1 MRSLTVE
8 EAYDKRWWTLGV
20 LCASLSV
27 ISIDN
32 TILNVALP
40 KIVDNLGAS
49 GSDLQWIVDSYVVVF
64 AGLLL
69 TSGALGDKFGRKRM
83 LTIGL
88 ALFAATSAYAAFSGS
103 PGGLIGAR
111 GLMGVAGAAIF
122 PSTLSILTNTF
133 EGPER
138 GRAIGIWAAV
148 SGLGIALG
156 PLLGGFLL
164 EHFWWGSVFLV
175 NVPIALG
182 AIVAG
187 RFLVPETI
195 GERDRPLDPMGS
207 VLSIAGMTGLLY
219 AIIEGPSAG
228 WLSIQTLIPA
238 AIGLGILVAFVM
250 WELRNPHPMLD
261 VSFFA
266 NPRFSAAS
274 ATITLVFFALFGS
287 TFLLTQYFQFVLG
300 YSPLKTGMLT
310 APVAI
315 GIMTAGPLAPRL
327 VEKIGTKLVV
337 LAGLF
342 VVGGSLLAYG
352 SEFLMESV
360 PLGMGVRLI
369 FGWGMGLVMPPA
381 TESIM
386 GSLPRERAGVG
397 SAVNDT
403 TRQTGGALGVAVIGS
418 IFAAQYRAVVKIP
431 ADLPLQVREGMAD
444 SIGSGLRI
452 AREMGLPASDI
463 LRVHDA
469 AAPAF
474 VSGMQLAVV
483 VGAVIVAMAAVVA
496 WKYLPAREA
505 APDGPDDAGPDT
517 GAPPSDGSQHSNPDG
532 FIKSEGITISAGD

>member
-8 EAYDKRWWTLGV
+8 QAYDKRWWTLGV

-40 KIVDNLGAS
+40 NIVDNLGAS
-49 GSDLQWIVDSYVVVF
+49 GSDLQWIVDAYVVVF

-69 TSGALGDKFGRKRM
+69 TSGALGDKFGRKLM
-83 LTIGL
+83 LTGGL
-88 ALFAATSAYAAFSGS
+88 ALFAATSAFAAFSGS
-103 PGGLIGAR
+103 PGALIGAR
-111 GLMGVAGAAIF
+111 GLMGIAGAAIF

-148 SGLGIALG
+148 SGLGIAVG

-187 RFLVPETI
+187 RFLVPETV

-207 VLSIAGMTGLLY
+207 LLSIVGLTGVLY
-219 AIIEGPSAG
+219 AIIEAPGAG
-228 WLSIQTLIPA
+228 WLAPETLIPG
-238 AIGLGILVAFVM
+238 AIGVAVLAAFVV

-261 VSFFA
+261 VSFFS

-310 APVAI
+310 APVAL

-327 VEKIGTKLVV
+327 VEKVGTKLVV

-342 VVGGSLLAYG
+342 VVGVALLCYG

-386 GSLPRERAGVG
+386 GSLPRARAGVG

-418 IFAAQYRAVVKIP
+418 IFAAQYLSLIH
-431 ADLPLQVREGMAD
+431 
-444 SIGSGLRI
+444 I
-452 AREMGLPASDI
+452 
-463 LRVHDA
+463 
-469 AAPAF
+469 
-474 VSGMQLAVV
+474 
-483 VGAVIVAMAAVVA
+483 
-496 WKYLPAREA
+496 
-505 APDGPDDAGPDT
+505 
-517 GAPPSDGSQHSNPDG
+517 
-532 FIKSEGITISAGD
+532 

>member
-8 EAYDKRWWTLGV
+8 QAYDKRWWTLGV

-40 KIVDNLGAS
+40 NIVDNLGAS
-49 GSDLQWIVDSYVVVF
+49 GSDLQWIVDAYVVVF

-69 TSGALGDKFGRKRM
+69 TSGALGDKFGRKLM
-83 LTIGL
+83 LTGGL
-88 ALFAATSAYAAFSGS
+88 ALFAATSAFAAFSGS
-103 PGGLIGAR
+103 PGALIGAR
-111 GLMGVAGAAIF
+111 GLMGIAGAAIF

-148 SGLGIALG
+148 SGLGIAVG

-187 RFLVPETI
+187 RFLVPETV

-207 VLSIAGMTGLLY
+207 LLSIVGLTGVLY
-219 AIIEGPSAG
+219 AIIEAPGAG
-228 WLSIQTLIPA
+228 WLAPETLIPG
-238 AIGLGILVAFVM
+238 AIGVAVLAAFVV

-261 VSFFA
+261 VSFFS

-310 APVAI
+310 APVAL

-327 VEKIGTKLVV
+327 VEKVGTKLVV

-342 VVGGSLLAYG
+342 VVGVALLCYG

-386 GSLPRERAGVG
+386 GSLPRARAGVG

-418 IFAAQYRAVVKIP
+418 IFAAQYRSVVKIP
-431 ADLPLQVREGMAD
+431 ADLPVQVRDGMAD

-452 AREMGLPASDI
+452 AKEMKLPVSD
-463 LRVHDA
+463 LVRVHDA

-474 VSGMQLAVV
+474 VSGMQMAVVFGAVV
-483 VGAVIVAMAAVVA
+483 VAIAAVVA
-496 WKYLPAREA
+496 WRYLPAREA
-505 APDGPDDAGPDT
+505 GPVTEGEADRSVGHPDGGLHGRVET
-517 GAPPSDGSQHSNPDG
+517 
-532 FIKSEGITISAGD
+532 ERLTIIAGD

>member
-8 EAYDKRWWTLGV
+8 QAYDKRWWTLGV

-40 KIVDNLGAS
+40 NIVDNLGAS
-49 GSDLQWIVDSYVVVF
+49 GSDLQWIVDAYVVVF

-69 TSGALGDKFGRKRM
+69 TSGALGDKFGRKLM
-83 LTIGL
+83 LTGGL
-88 ALFAATSAYAAFSGS
+88 ALFAATSALAAFSGS
-103 PGGLIGAR
+103 PGALIGAR
-111 GLMGVAGAAIF
+111 GLMGIAGAAIF

-148 SGLGIALG
+148 SGLGIAVG

-187 RFLVPETI
+187 RFLVPETV

-207 VLSIAGMTGLLY
+207 LLSIVGLTGVLY
-219 AIIEGPSAG
+219 AIIEAPGAG
-228 WLSIQTLIPA
+228 WLAPETLIPG
-238 AIGLGILVAFVM
+238 AIGVAVLAAFVV

-261 VSFFA
+261 VSFFS

-310 APVAI
+310 APVAL
-315 GIMTAGPLAPRL
+315 GIMTAARWHPAWLKRWAPSWWCWQACLSLASPC
-327 VEKIGTKLVV
+327 
-337 LAGLF
+337 
-342 VVGGSLLAYG
+342 
-352 SEFLMESV
+352 SV
-360 PLGMGVRLI
+360 
-369 FGWGMGLVMPPA
+369 
-381 TESIM
+381 T
-386 GSLPRERAGVG
+386 
-397 SAVNDT
+397 
-403 TRQTGGALGVAVIGS
+403 
-418 IFAAQYRAVVKIP
+418 
-431 ADLPLQVREGMAD
+431 
-444 SIGSGLRI
+444 
-452 AREMGLPASDI
+452 ARS
-463 LRVHDA
+463 
-469 AAPAF
+469 F
-474 VSGMQLAVV
+474 
-483 VGAVIVAMAAVVA
+483 
-496 WKYLPAREA
+496 
-505 APDGPDDAGPDT
+505 
-517 GAPPSDGSQHSNPDG
+517 
-532 FIKSEGITISAGD
+532 

>member
-8 EAYDKRWWTLGV
+8 QAYDKRWWTLGV

-40 KIVDNLGAS
+40 NIVDNLGAS
-49 GSDLQWIVDSYVVVF
+49 GSDLQWIVDAYVVVF

-69 TSGALGDKFGRKRM
+69 TSGALGDKFGRKLM
-83 LTIGL
+83 LTGGL
-88 ALFAATSAYAAFSGS
+88 ALFAATSAFAAFSGS
-103 PGGLIGAR
+103 PGALIGAR
-111 GLMGVAGAAIF
+111 GLMGIAGAAIF

-148 SGLGIALG
+148 SGLGIAVG

-187 RFLVPETI
+187 RFLVPETV

-207 VLSIAGMTGLLY
+207 LLSIVGLTGVLY
-219 AIIEGPSAG
+219 AIIEAPGAG
-228 WLSIQTLIPA
+228 WLAPETLIPG
-238 AIGLGILVAFVM
+238 AIGVAVLAAFVV

-261 VSFFA
+261 VSFFS

-310 APVAI
+310 APVAL

-327 VEKIGTKLVV
+327 VEKVGTKLVV

-342 VVGGSLLAYG
+342 VVGVALLCYG
-352 SEFLMESV
+352 SGVSDGVGAAGHGRPLDLRLGHGAGDAARHRVDHGFASTRTCRRGVGGQRHHTANRRRARRRRHRVDLRRSV
-360 PLGMGVRLI
+360 PLGGQDPGRSPRSGARRHGRLDRL
-369 FGWGMGLVMPPA
+369 GA
-381 TESIM
+381 AHRQRDEAA
-386 GSLPRERAGVG
+386 RVG
-397 SAVNDT
+397 S
-403 TRQTGGALGVAVIGS
+403 GACARCR
-418 IFAAQYRAVVKIP
+418 RA
-431 ADLPLQVREGMAD
+431 
-444 SIGSGLRI
+444 
-452 AREMGLPASDI
+452 
-463 LRVHDA
+463 
-469 AAPAF
+469 AF
-474 VSGMQLAVV
+474 VSGMQMAVVFGAVV
-483 VGAVIVAMAAVVA
+483 VAIAAVVA
-496 WKYLPAREA
+496 WRYLPAREA
-505 APDGPDDAGPDT
+505 GPVTEGEADRSVGHPDGGLHGRVET
-517 GAPPSDGSQHSNPDG
+517 
-532 FIKSEGITISAGD
+532 ERLTIIAGD

>member
-40 KIVDNLGAS
+40 HIVDDLGAS
-49 GSDLQWIVDSYVVVF
+49 GSDLQWIVDAYVVVF

-83 LTIGL
+83 LTFGL
-88 ALFAATSAYAAFSGS
+88 AMFAATSALAAFSAS
-103 PGGLIGAR
+103 PAMLIAAR
-111 GLMGVAGAAIF
+111 GLMGIAGAAIF

-148 SGLGIALG
+148 SGLGIAIG

-164 EHFWWGSVFLV
+164 GHFWWGSVFLV

-207 VLSIAGMTGLLY
+207 LLSIAGLTGVLF
-219 AIIEGPSAG
+219 AIIEAPVKG
-228 WLSIQTLIPA
+228 WLAVEVVGPA
-238 AIGLGILVAFVM
+238 ALGAAILAAFVL
-250 WELRNPHPMLD
+250 WELRNPNPMLD

-300 YSPLKTGMLT
+300 YSPLMAGVLT
-310 APVAI
+310 APVAL
-315 GIMTAGPLAPRL
+315 GIMSAGPLSPRL
-327 VEKIGTKLVV
+327 VERIGTKLVV
-337 LAGLF
+337 LAGLGI
-342 VVGGSLLAYG
+342 VGVSLLCYG
-352 SEFLMESV
+352 SEYLMESV
-360 PLGMGVRLI
+360 PLGMGVRLV

-403 TRQTGGALGVAVIGS
+403 TRQTGGALGVAIIGS
-418 IFAAQYRAVVKIP
+418 IFAAQYRSVIRIP
-431 ADLPLQVREGMAD
+431 TDLPVQVQAAMQD
-444 SIGSGLRI
+444 SIGTALRT
-452 AREMGLPASDI
+452 AREMNLPAADV

-469 AAPAF
+469 ASLAF

-483 VGAVIVAMAAVVA
+483 VGAVIVAMAGVVA
-496 WKYLPAREA
+496 WRYLPAREEPVA
-505 APDGPDDAGPDT
+505 EPGLET
-517 GAPPSDGSQHSNPDG
+517 SLDG
-532 FIKSEGITISAGD
+532 FVDAEGVTVSAGD

>member
-1 MRSLTVE
+1 MRSLTVQ
-8 EAYDKRWWTLGV
+8 EAHDKRWWTLAV
-20 LCASLSV
+20 LCSSLTI

-40 KIVDNLGAS
+40 HIVDNLGAS

-69 TSGALGDKFGRKRM
+69 TSGSLGDKFGRKRM
-83 LTIGL
+83 LTFGL
-88 ALFAATSAYAAFSGS
+88 ALFAATSAFAAFSGT
-103 PGGLIGAR
+103 PLALIGAR
-111 GLMGVAGAAIF
+111 GLMGIAGAAIF

-148 SGLGIALG
+148 SGLGIAIG

-175 NVPIALG
+175 NVPIAIA

-187 RFLVPETI
+187 HFLVPETV

-207 VLSIAGMTGLLY
+207 LLSIAGLTGVLF
-219 AIIEGPSAG
+219 AIIEAPVKGWVSPSVVVPG
-228 WLSIQTLIPA
+228 T
-238 AIGLGILVAFVM
+238 IGLAILAAFVV
-250 WELRNPHPMLD
+250 WELRSPHPMLD
-261 VSFFA
+261 VSFFS

-287 TFLLTQYFQFVLG
+287 TFLLTQYFQFVLD
-300 YSPLKTGMLT
+300 YSPLKAGVLT
-310 APVAI
+310 APVAL

-327 VEKIGTKLVV
+327 VERIGTKLVV
-337 LAGLF
+337 MAGLG
-342 VVGGSLLAYG
+342 VVGVALLCYG

-360 PLGMGVRLI
+360 PLGMGVRLV

-386 GSLPRERAGVG
+386 GSLPKARAGVG

-418 IFAAQYRAVVKIP
+418 IFAAQYRSKVVIP
-431 ADLPLQVREGMAD
+431 AGLPEQVRAGMED

-452 AREMGLPASDI
+452 ARQMKLPAAD
-463 LRVHDA
+463 LAAVHDA
-469 AAPAF
+469 ASVAF

-483 VGAVIVAMAAVVA
+483 IAAVIVALAGVVA
-496 WKYLPAREA
+496 WRYLPARES
-505 APDGPDDAGPDT
+505 APEPMGGPGHDHDHDASIDGLIEA
-517 GAPPSDGSQHSNPDG
+517 
-532 FIKSEGITISAGD
+532 EGVTLAAGD